1 MAASRKSKD
10 SIPTLDLSVPSQL
23 CWGCMATFHEKN
35 AYSKAG
41 SNAIPKN
48 VRLTDKTLS
57 LYDSWQ
63 VLHTVARVVRFM
75 KRNKF
80 FVRSSLKGFWR
91 YVTACSLS
99 LSRNIIL
106 WSLSCSEQ
114 IFRSA
119 TLVSSLLTT
128 LQSWWQIEKKKYFGA
143 PVKANVWTPI
153 KSLWQPVQMFG
164 NSN

>member
-1 MAASRKSKD
+1 MVRYNGEWR
-10 SIPTLDLSVPSQL
+10 SIS
-23 CWGCMATFHEKN
+23 
-35 AYSKAG
+35 
-41 SNAIPKN
+41 IPKN
-48 VRLTDKTLS
+48 VHMTDKTLL

-63 VLHTVARVVRFM
+63 VLHIVVNVVRFM
-75 KRNKF
+75 KGKSF
-80 FVRSSLKGFWR
+80 SSDPGSRFWTLR
-91 YVTACSLS
+91 HRLFPLS

-128 LQSWWQIEKKKYFGA
+128 LQSWWQIEMKKYIGA
-143 PVKANVWTPI
+143 PLKANVWTPI